1 MITILLGFFLMEYW
15 FESLSLIV
23 IFELFMLKNL
33 KEGRE
38 ISKEASTVSA

>member
-1 MITILLGFFLMEYW
+1 MEYW

-23 IFELFMLKNL
+23 IFELFMLLNI

-38 ISKEASTVSA
+38 TSKGLSTDTA